1 MLFDLCRQWF
11 GEVHGW
17 LFQSVVLPIVQWS
30 GLSVYTEDAFDGT
43 EEFLFGALQVLLLA
57 AVLMPLERRFPRE
70 RWQGF
75 AAVRTDVIYT
85 FLHRLG
91 LFPLFFFFAFRPM
104 FDRWE
109 SWLHFNGWPT
119 TNLETWWHALAAN
132 PLLAFAAYL
141 VIIDFAKYWIHRA
154 QHRFEW
160 WWALHSLHHSQRQ
173 MTFWT
178 DDRNHLL
185 DSVLTDGTLALLALG
200 IGVAPGQFL
209 ALVVVTR
216 MVESL
221 SHANLRINFGAVGER
236 LLVSP
241 RFHRLHHAISASRSE
256 AYQGV
261 NFAILFPVWDLVF
274 RTANFRAEPG
284 PTGVEDQLA
293 GRDYGIGFWAQ
304 QWLGIKRLARVDGS
318 VAPNAGRI

>member
-70 RWQGF
+70 RWQGV

-119 TNLETWWHALAAN
+119 TNLETWWPALAAN

-241 RFHRLHHAISASRSE
+241 RFHRLHHAISASRGERLPRGELRDLAPGLGPGVSHGE
-256 AYQGV
+256 FHAPSQG
-261 NFAILFPVWDLVF
+261 LPEW
-274 RTANFRAEPG
+274 RTNLRDETMAAAFGRSNGSGSSAWRASMAA
-284 PTGVEDQLA
+284 V
-293 GRDYGIGFWAQ
+293 R
-304 QWLGIKRLARVDGS
+304 
-318 VAPNAGRI
+318 

>member
-11 GEVHGW
+11 GELHGW
-17 LFQSVVLPIVQWS
+17 LFQGFVLPFVQWS

-57 AVLMPLERRFPRE
+57 AVLIPLERRFPRE
-70 RWQGF
+70 RWQGY
-75 AAVRTDVIYT
+75 AAVRTDMIYT
-85 FLHRLG
+85 LLHRLG
-91 LFPLFFFFAFRPM
+91 LFPLFFFFAFRPL
-104 FDRWE
+104 FDHLQ
-109 SWLHFNGWPT
+109 SWFHFNGWLT
-119 TNLETWWHALAAN
+119 TNLETWFPALDTN
-132 PLLAFAAYL
+132 PWLAFAAYL

-154 QHRFEW
+154 QHRFDW

-185 DSVLTDGTLALLALG
+185 DSVITDGMLALLALG
-200 IGVAPGQFL
+200 IGAAPEQFL
-209 ALVVVTR
+209 ALVVATR
-216 MVESL
+216 VVESL
-221 SHANLRINFGAVGER
+221 SHANLRVPFGAIGER

-241 RFHRLHHAISASRSE
+241 RFHRLHHAISASRSG

-261 NFAILFPVWDLVF
+261 NFGTLLPVWDWVF
-274 RTANFRAEPG
+274 RTADFTAEPG

-293 GRDYGIGFWAQ
+293 GRDYGAGFWAQ
-304 QWLGIKRLARVDGS
+304 QWLGIKRLVRLDGGG
-318 VAPNAGRI
+318 ALNAGTS